1 MRRAVLAVSIL
12 GLAILGSRASLLA
25 AQAGKDGRDT
35 KANASPPPASKAPS
49 RAARA
54 PAFDVL
60 LPVLG
65 TQLAELPPGPGKA
78 TADAACLKC
87 HSADILR
94 QQRLNEKQWGA
105 NVTKMAG
112 WGADVPDPSRDEL
125 IAYLV
130 KNFGPDNDRFKPVVT
145 RPSGR

>member
-1 MRRAVLAVSIL
+1 VRRVLLVVAL
-12 GLAILGSRASLLA
+12 LAAGASLLA
-25 AQAGKDGRDT
+25 QQT
-35 KANASPPPASKAPS
+35 KKPAKPKPAP
-49 RAARA
+49 A
-54 PAFDVL
+54 PAFDES

-87 HSADILR
+87 HSADMLR

-105 NVTKMAG
+105 GVTKMVG
-112 WGADVPDPSRDEL
+112 WGADVPDAKRDEL

-145 RPSGR
+145 RPVGR

>member
-1 MRRAVLAVSIL
+1 LRRALLAIAIL
-12 GLAILGSRASLLA
+12 GLGASFLA
-25 AQAGKDGRDT
+25 AQTSKESKVIAPP
-35 KANASPPPASKAPS
+35 KAAP
-49 RAARA
+49 A
-54 PAFDVL
+54 PAFDES
-60 LPVLG
+60 LPMLG
-65 TQLAELPPGPGKA
+65 TLLAELPPGPGKT

-112 WGADVPDPSRDEL
+112 WGADVPSEKRDEL
-125 IAYLV
+125 IGYLV

-145 RPSGR
+145 RPVGR

>member
-1 MRRAVLAVSIL
+1 MRRAVLAVAILGFAIL
-12 GLAILGSRASLLA
+12 GLRASLLA
-25 AQAGKDGRDT
+25 AQAGKDDKGPAAKVSSKPTTR
-35 KANASPPPASKAPS
+35 ASSKA
-49 RAARA
+49 A

-65 TQLAELPPGPGKA
+65 TRLAELPPGPGKA

-105 NVTKMAG
+105 SVTKMAG
-112 WGADVPDPSRDEL
+112 WGADVPEPQRDEL
-125 IAYLV
+125 ITYLV

-145 RPSGR
+145 RPAGR

>member
-1 MRRAVLAVSIL
+1 MATFLGAVIPGV
-12 GLAILGSRASLLA
+12 GASLLA
-25 AQAGKDGRDT
+25 QQAKE
-35 KANASPPPASKAPS
+35 PAKVKPAAE
-49 RAARA
+49 RAI
-54 PAFDVL
+54 DES

-78 TADAACLKC
+78 VADNGCLKC

-105 NVTKMAG
+105 NVTKMVG
-112 WGADVPDPSRDEL
+112 WGADVPDAKRDEL

-145 RPSGR
+145 RPAGR

>member
-1 MRRAVLAVSIL
+1 MRGAVLAI
-12 GLAILGSRASLLA
+12 ALLA
-25 AQAGKDGRDT
+25 AGASLFAEQAKKQAKPKSET
-35 KANASPPPASKAPS
+35 KAGPAIDES
-49 RAARA
+49 
-54 PAFDVL
+54 

-78 TADAACLKC
+78 AADTGCLKC

-105 NVTKMAG
+105 NVTKMVG
-112 WGADVPDPSRDEL
+112 WGAEVPDAKRDEL

-145 RPSGR
+145 RPVGR

>member
-1 MRRAVLAVSIL
+1 VRRALFAAVVL
-12 GLAILGSRASLLA
+12 GLAASVF
-25 AQAGKDGRDT
+25 AGEGGK
-35 KANASPPPASKAPS
+35 KA
-49 RAARA
+49 A
-54 PAFDVL
+54 PAPAIDES

-65 TQLAELPPGPGKA
+65 TQLAELPSGPGKI

-94 QQRLNEKQWGA
+94 QQRLNEKQWTA
-105 NVTKMAG
+105 NVTKMVG
-112 WGADVPDPSRDEL
+112 WGVDVPEDKRAEL

-145 RPSGR
+145 RPAGR